1 MGDEGLA
8 RLVPEAARR
17 TLVMGI
23 LNVTPDSFSDGGQH
37 ASVET
42 ALAHARR
49 LLDEGA
55 DIIDVGGESTR
66 PGADPVAAEE
76 ELRRVIPVIEG
87 IRRFSQVPISVDT
100 TKAVVARAAVQA
112 GAQVINDVSG
122 LAADPEIATVAASTG
137 AYVVIMHT
145 LGPPKTMQLQIRYSD
160 VVADIITFLRRQIEV
175 AVAAGIPRER
185 IIIDPG
191 IGFSFGKTVGHN
203 LEILR
208 RLREF
213 LVLEQPILMGTSRK
227 SFIGRVL
234 DLPVDQRLEGTA
246 ATVALSIANGA
257 AIVRVHDVLQ
267 MVRVAR
273 MTDAVLGRW
282 SGE

>member
-191 IGFSFGKTVGHN
+191 IGFGKTVGHN

-257 AIVRVHDVLQ
+257 AIVRVHDVLP

>member
-37 ASVET
+37 AGVEA

-66 PGADPVAAEE
+66 PGADAVSAEE
-76 ELRRVIPVIEG
+76 ELRRVVPVIEG
-87 IRRFSQVPISVDT
+87 IRGFSQVPLSVDT

-112 GAQVINDVSG
+112 GAQMINDVSG
-122 LAADPEIATVAASTG
+122 LTADPEMAAVAALTG

-145 LGPPKTMQLQIRYSD
+145 LGTPKTMQQQICYTD
-160 VVADIITFLRRQIEV
+160 VVDDIIAFLRRQLQV
-175 AVAAGIPRER
+175 AVAAGVPRER
-185 IIIDPG
+185 IIVDPG
-191 IGFSFGKTVGHN
+191 IGFGKTVGHN

-213 LVLEQPILMGTSRK
+213 LVLERPILMGTSRK

-257 AIVRVHDVLQ
+257 AIVRVHDVLP

-273 MTDAVLGRW
+273 MTDAVLGMW

>member
-37 ASVET
+37 AGVEA

-66 PGADPVAAEE
+66 PGADAVSAEE
-76 ELRRVIPVIEG
+76 ELRRVVPVIEG
-87 IRRFSQVPISVDT
+87 IRGFSQVPLSVDT

-112 GAQVINDVSG
+112 GAQMINDVSG
-122 LAADPEIATVAASTG
+122 LTADPEMAAVAALTG

-145 LGPPKTMQLQIRYSD
+145 LGTPKTMQQQICYTD
-160 VVADIITFLRRQIEV
+160 VVDDIIAFLRRQLQV
-175 AVAAGIPRER
+175 AVAAGSPRADHR
-185 IIIDPG
+185 RSG
-191 IGFSFGKTVGHN
+191 N
-203 LEILR
+203 
-208 RLREF
+208 RLR
-213 LVLEQPILMGTSRK
+213 QDG
-227 SFIGRVL
+227 
-234 DLPVDQRLEGTA
+234 
-246 ATVALSIANGA
+246 GA
-257 AIVRVHDVLQ
+257 
-267 MVRVAR
+267 
-273 MTDAVLGRW
+273 
-282 SGE
+282 

>member
-191 IGFSFGKTVGHN
+191 IGFGKTVGHN

>member
-37 ASVET
+37 AGVEA

-49 LLDEGA
+49 LLD
-55 DIIDVGGESTR
+55 DVGGESTR
-66 PGADPVAAEE
+66 PGADAVSAEE
-76 ELRRVIPVIEG
+76 ELRRVVPVIEG
-87 IRRFSQVPISVDT
+87 IRGFSQVPLSVDT

-112 GAQVINDVSG
+112 GAQMINDVSG
-122 LAADPEIATVAASTG
+122 LTADPEMAAVAALTG

-145 LGPPKTMQLQIRYSD
+145 LGTPKTMQQQICYTD
-160 VVADIITFLRRQIEV
+160 VVDDIIAFLRRQLQV
-175 AVAAGIPRER
+175 AVAAGVPRER
-185 IIIDPG
+185 IIVDPG
-191 IGFSFGKTVGHN
+191 IGFGKTVGHN

-213 LVLEQPILMGTSRK
+213 LVLERPILMGTSRK

-257 AIVRVHDVLQ
+257 AIVRVHDVLP

-273 MTDAVLGRW
+273 MTDAVLGMW

>member
-1 MGDEGLA
+1 
-8 RLVPEAARR
+8 
-17 TLVMGI
+17 
-23 LNVTPDSFSDGGQH
+23 
-37 ASVET
+37 
-42 ALAHARR
+42 
-49 LLDEGA
+49 
-55 DIIDVGGESTR
+55 
-66 PGADPVAAEE
+66 
-76 ELRRVIPVIEG
+76 
-87 IRRFSQVPISVDT
+87 
-100 TKAVVARAAVQA
+100 
-112 GAQVINDVSG
+112 
-122 LAADPEIATVAASTG
+122 
-137 AYVVIMHT
+137 
-145 LGPPKTMQLQIRYSD
+145 
-160 VVADIITFLRRQIEV
+160 
-175 AVAAGIPRER
+175 
-185 IIIDPG
+185 
-191 IGFSFGKTVGHN
+191 VGHN

>member
-37 ASVET
+37 AGVEA

-66 PGADPVAAEE
+66 PGADAVSAEE
-76 ELRRVIPVIEG
+76 ELRRVVPVIEG
-87 IRRFSQVPISVDT
+87 IRGFSQVPLSVDT

-112 GAQVINDVSG
+112 GAQMINDVSG
-122 LAADPEIATVAASTG
+122 LTADPEMAAVAALTG

-145 LGPPKTMQLQIRYSD
+145 LGTPKTMQQQICYTD
-160 VVADIITFLRRQIEV
+160 VVDDIIAFLRRQLQV
-175 AVAAGIPRER
+175 TVAAGVPRER
-185 IIIDPG
+185 IIVDPG
-191 IGFSFGKTVGHN
+191 IGFGKTVGHN

-213 LVLEQPILMGTSRK
+213 LVLERPILMGTSRK

-257 AIVRVHDVLQ
+257 AIVRVHDVLP

-273 MTDAVLGRW
+273 MTDAVLGMW

>member
-1 MGDEGLA
+1 M
-8 RLVPEAARR
+8 
-17 TLVMGI
+17 
-23 LNVTPDSFSDGGQH
+23 
-37 ASVET
+37 
-42 ALAHARR
+42 
-49 LLDEGA
+49 
-55 DIIDVGGESTR
+55 
-66 PGADPVAAEE
+66 
-76 ELRRVIPVIEG
+76 IPVIEG

-191 IGFSFGKTVGHN
+191 IGFGKTVGHN

-257 AIVRVHDVLQ
+257 AIVRVHDVLP